1 MNRSRAGKAA
11 NLRLSPLRFAVAG
24 HLFKFPN
31 CPRCALVLD
40 LILKDDGGKGMGAV
54 GLSFGS
60 ATSGQGFD
68 VTTTV
73 NEIVANLQAVETPWK
88 TQLTALTSKDSTL
101 TSLGTQLSTLS
112 TDLQNLT
119 DFSGTMADKTGSSS
133 DPNVLSLTSASS
145 SAVAG
150 THTVIVQNLAQ
161 TSSAATDAVGASDVL
176 TGGVTFEVGSGGW
189 QTVNVGDGSTAATLS
204 GLSSAINN
212 ANVGVTASVLTNAD
226 GTQRLSLVSQT
237 SGSAGQITIAD
248 STNNSTSPTTLA
260 DSTTP
265 DANTVLGLATIQSGV
280 DATMTVDGVTEITSA
295 SNTVTNAIPG
305 VTFQLLSTGTE
316 TRGTPETVQVVI
328 DNDTS
333 SIESAINTFVTDY
346 NTAMTAINAQEGKDS
361 SGNPEPL
368 YGSSVLAQ
376 LQEGLE
382 SAVSSSFGTNAIN
395 SLISL
400 GITANASAD
409 GTISLDADML
419 SSALNSNFAQV
430 VSLFQDAGSF
440 GSTFTD
446 TLNGLGNSSADGGA
460 ISLAL
465 SEDSSEET
473 TLNDNVT
480 KQDALIATQK
490 ASLTTELNTAN
501 QVLQSIPEQ
510 IQEVSEMYG
519 AITGYNENQNG

>member
-1 MNRSRAGKAA
+1 
-11 NLRLSPLRFAVAG
+11 
-24 HLFKFPN
+24 
-31 CPRCALVLD
+31 
-40 LILKDDGGKGMGAV
+40 
-54 GLSFGS
+54 
-60 ATSGQGFD
+60 
-68 VTTTV
+68 
-73 NEIVANLQAVETPWK
+73 
-88 TQLTALTSKDSTL
+88 
-101 TSLGTQLSTLS
+101 
-112 TDLQNLT
+112 
-119 DFSGTMADKTGSSS
+119 
-133 DPNVLSLTSASS
+133 
-145 SAVAG
+145 
-150 THTVIVQNLAQ
+150 
-161 TSSAATDAVGASDVL
+161 
-176 TGGVTFEVGSGGW
+176 
-189 QTVNVGDGSTAATLS
+189 
-204 GLSSAINN
+204 
-212 ANVGVTASVLTNAD
+212 
-226 GTQRLSLVSQT
+226 
-237 SGSAGQITIAD
+237 
-248 STNNSTSPTTLA
+248 
-260 DSTTP
+260 
-265 DANTVLGLATIQSGV
+265 
-280 DATMTVDGVTEITSA
+280 MTVDGVTEITSA